1 MTYDVVA
8 LKHIFRILIEEIK
21 NYLLIKSYCYA
32 HTLKANEVSSA
43 IQFFLDCGHCETESL
58 LEVNS
63 TERVIVKLVT
73 SILLRVLSE
82 LSVNGTSSVR
92 TSGPM
97 TRRDVAKT
105 CPILATGAVQSQL

>member
-73 SILLRVLSE
+73 SILLRVLSD
-82 LSVNGTSSVR
+82 LCVNRMPYDSSGR
-92 TSGPM
+92 S
-97 TRRDVAKT
+97 
-105 CPILATGAVQSQL
+105 

>member
-1 MTYDVVA
+1 MTYDVIA
-8 LKHIFRILIEEIK
+8 LKHIFCILIEEIK

-43 IQFFLDCGHCETESL
+43 IQFFLDYGHCETESF

-63 TERVIVKLVT
+63 TVVKLVT

>member
-43 IQFFLDCGHCETESL
+43 IQFFLLRSL
-58 LEVNS
+58 
-63 TERVIVKLVT
+63 
-73 SILLRVLSE
+73 
-82 LSVNGTSSVR
+82 
-92 TSGPM
+92 
-97 TRRDVAKT
+97 
-105 CPILATGAVQSQL
+105 